1 MFKIFLIFFLLI
13 GSSFANERAE
23 DLWEDANRYYSQAEG
38 KVRKSSYDEAAVLFK
53 TSLDKLKKI
62 RYEFPKWNPSVV
74 DNRIKGCSKRMAAN
88 EELILQSIKN
98 YTKQELIERLKIT
111 QIARAKF
118 SKAMMILYED
128 LNRTK
133 GELDVTQKALDRA
146 TEAAGSRVAGE
157 AHLDKLTFENLK
169 LRKSLR
175 DMEAKLLTLKGHS
188 SQQINSDKA
197 EAEVL
202 KYKKLQAEIVQK
214 EESLK
219 KEKAELATQLKT
231 LSIKYSDLLQDE
243 KSSLKQLKVVQELSS
258 KWEKKAKAEREAH
271 LKTNNAVIQAKEEL
285 KLVNQRLKDSKFRE
299 AESINALTAL
309 KKNGGNQKMMANLTE
324 RNAELIKEN
333 TRLRKVEID
342 LTAKNRT
349 LSNNF
354 EKNVLLLKNHVDDSA
369 KTSLE
374 NDNLKSMNER
384 LEGAIKRLDDKIKSS
399 DSKNKSLENDVKS
412 LNSQIS
418 ILQKVVDDY
427 KKNSIKKSDDTT
439 KVDEKLLAAY
449 EKKDKE
455 NQAKIVFLEKSLR
468 KLEVKNKTLQ
478 EENIAGDEEVIKK
491 YIQTK
496 DELRSSKL
504 KVTKLYERLKT
515 FEGGVD
521 PAIQESMLQEE
532 IEANNKL
539 KKFNDLLFQAS
550 RQKDSA
556 AAVALYTKA
565 LSIQPKNFD
574 ALLRLGMHF
583 YDQGRFHDAAIHLG
597 KAFYIKP
604 DDQTMLLALGISQIE
619 LGRLE
624 LAVSALSRLVGK
636 YPEDAQAHLQLGT
649 VLQGL
654 GWYEAAIGHLEKAF
668 SLDNESGETA
678 FNLAVCYLA
687 LQDPDVVKAR
697 IYYQKALELGVVK
710 DPVLEK
716 YFSVN

>member
-1 MFKIFLIFFLLI
+1 MTA
-13 GSSFANERAE
+13 SERAE
-23 DLWEDANRYYSQAEG
+23 DLWEDANRYYSKAEE
-38 KVRKSSYDEAAVLFK
+38 KVRKSSHDEAVVLFK
-53 TSLDKLKKI
+53 ASLDKLKKI
-62 RYEFPKWNPSVV
+62 RYDFPKWNSSVV
-74 DNRIKGCSKRMAAN
+74 NNRIKVCGERMDAA
-88 EELILQSIKN
+88 EELILQGIKN

-133 GELDVTQKALDRA
+133 GELDVTKKALSRA

-175 DMEAKLLTLKGHS
+175 DMEAKLLTLEGHS
-188 SQQINSDKA
+188 SQEINSDKA

-214 EESLK
+214 EEVLK
-219 KEKAELATQLKT
+219 KEKADLAAQLKN
-231 LSIKYSDLLQDE
+231 LSIKYTDLLHDE
-243 KSSLKQLKVVQELSS
+243 KSATKQLIAVKKESGNWAS
-258 KWEKKAKAEREAH
+258 KARDERDAH
-271 LKTNNAVIQAKEEL
+271 LKTRNLALKAQEEL
-285 KLVNQRLKDSKFRE
+285 KLVGQRLKDSKLRE
-299 AESINALTAL
+299 AELTNALAAL
-309 KKNGGNQKMMANLTE
+309 KKNGGNKKMMANLTE

-342 LTAKNRT
+342 LTSKNRT

-354 EKNVLLLKNHVDDSA
+354 EKNVLMLKNHVDDSA
-369 KTSLE
+369 KASLE
-374 NDNLKSMNER
+374 NENLAKMNKR
-384 LEGAIKRLDDKIKSS
+384 LEDAIKKLDDDIKQT
-399 DSKNKSLENDVKS
+399 KNKNQSLENDVKS
-412 LNSQIS
+412 LNSQIT

-427 KKNSIKKSDDTT
+427 KKNSIKSNDSE
-439 KVDEKLLAAY
+439 KVDEKLLAAF

-455 NQAKIVFLEKSLR
+455 NQAKIIFLEKNLR
-468 KLEVKNKTLQ
+468 KLELKNKTLQ
-478 EENIAGDEEVIKK
+478 EENITGDEQVIKK
-491 YIQTK
+491 YLKTNE
-496 DELRSSKL
+496 ELKSAKI
-504 KVTKLYERLKT
+504 KVKKLYERLKT

-521 PAIQESMLQEE
+521 AAIQQSMLQEE

-556 AAVALYTKA
+556 AAVGLYTQA
-565 LSIQPKNFD
+565 LKIQPKNFD
-574 ALLRLGMHF
+574 ALLRLGMH
-583 YDQGRFHDAAIHLG
+583 YYEQRRFHDAAIHLG
-597 KAFYIKP
+597 KAFYVKP
-604 DDQTMLLALGISQIE
+604 DDKTMLLALGISLIE
-619 LGRLE
+619 LDRLE

-636 YPEDAQAHLQLGT
+636 YPEDAQAHLQLGA

-668 SLDNESGETA
+668 SLDAESGETA

-697 IYYQKALELGVVK
+697 IYYQKALELGIVK

-716 YFSVN
+716 YFSAN